1 MGWENGRVEARIW
14 VRGWGLG
21 ESLGLEKDRSER
33 VEKWQG
39 LSKDGVNGWHS
50 ADSMGL
56 TKGGVEGCETCFL
69 PCPSSA
75 PTPPPPV
82 PPINQQNIT
91 CHGACSVFSRNI
103 A

>member
-1 MGWENGRVEARIW
+1 MGD
-14 VRGWGLG
+14 GLG
-21 ESLGLEKDRSER
+21 VGRKSGVGEGQRI
-33 VEKWQG
+33 VKWQG

-56 TKGGVEGCETCFL
+56 TKGGVEGCETCYL

-75 PTPPPPV
+75 PTPPPPPPV

-91 CHGACSVFSRNI
+91 CHGALATYMSANML
-103 A
+103 